1 MASTLRVR
9 SPVIRTHQ
17 HGVAPGKELE
27 ATVTVL
33 VPFPAKASAKSTHL
47 SASAIINMW
56 QLLAGDCCGRQSCA
70 SRIPVRIWRE
80 EKCGARENRE
90 NPSTWETSALAT
102 TRLYSPLVNASSEKK
117 FYWII

>member
-1 MASTLRVR
+1 MATTLRVR

-17 HGVAPGKELE
+17 HGVAPDKELE

-47 SASAIINMW
+47 SASAIVNMW

-80 EKCGARENRE
+80 EKCGARRKPRKSLNVGDECSSHY
-90 NPSTWETSALAT
+90 PSLLSISKCQL
-102 TRLYSPLVNASSEKK
+102 
-117 FYWII
+117 